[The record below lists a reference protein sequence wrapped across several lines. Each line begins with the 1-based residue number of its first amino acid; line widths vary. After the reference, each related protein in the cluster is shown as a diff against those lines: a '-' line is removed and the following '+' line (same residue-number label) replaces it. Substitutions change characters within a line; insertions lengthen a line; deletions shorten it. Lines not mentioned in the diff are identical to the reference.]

1 MSTVARGNA
10 AFAGLG
16 AGLVHLSLAAGQLDA
31 ATVPIAALGV
41 AELLW
46 GVLVLA
52 RGRFVVPRI
61 ALAVTAATV
70 AGFVLAL
77 AAGLLRDPLPAVAA
91 GVLQLVAAAVVA
103 ATLRSRSTTEG
114 RSDGRP
120 VERPVSA
127 PRAVLGLFAGAL
139 LVSALATP
147 ALSASSEG
155 THDMGGMMTSV
166 TDGGHGH

>member
-10 AFAGLG
+10 AFAGIG

-31 ATVPIAALGV
+31 GTLPLAALGV
-41 AELLW
+41 AELVW
-46 GVLVLA
+46 GVVVLA
-52 RGRFVVPRI
+52 RGRIVLPRT
-61 ALAVTAATV
+61 ALAVTGVTV
-70 AGFVLAL
+70 AGFVLAI
-77 AAGLLRDPLPAVAA
+77 AAGLLRDPLPALAA
-91 GVLQLVAAAVVA
+91 GALQLVAAAVVA
-103 ATLRSRSTTEG
+103 ATLRSQRT
-114 RSDGRP
+114 

-155 THDMGGMMTSV
+155 SHDMGGMMTTV
-166 TDGGHGH
+166 TDSGHSH

>member
-10 AFAGLG
+10 AFAGIG

-31 ATVPIAALGV
+31 GTLPLAALGV
-41 AELLW
+41 VELVW
-46 GVLVLA
+46 GVVVLA
-52 RGRFVVPRI
+52 RGRIVLPRT
-61 ALAVTAATV
+61 ALAVTGVTV
-70 AGFVLAL
+70 AGFVLAV
-77 AAGLLRDPLPAVAA
+77 AAGLLRDPLPALAA
-91 GVLQLVAAAVVA
+91 GALQLVAAAVVA
-103 ATLRSRSTTEG
+103 ATLRSQRT
-114 RSDGRP
+114 

-155 THDMGGMMTSV
+155 SHDMGGMMTTV
-166 TDGGHGH
+166 TDSGHSH

>member
-10 AFAGLG
+10 AFAGIG

-31 ATVPIAALGV
+31 GTLPLAALGV
-41 AELLW
+41 VELVW
-46 GVLVLA
+46 GVVVLA
-52 RGRFVVPRI
+52 RGRIVLPRT
-61 ALAVTAATV
+61 ALAVTGVTV
-70 AGFVLAL
+70 AGFVLAV
-77 AAGLLRDPLPAVAA
+77 AAGLLRDPLPALAA
-91 GVLQLVAAAVVA
+91 GALQLVAAAVVA
-103 ATLRSRSTTEG
+103 ATLRSQRT
-114 RSDGRP
+114 

-155 THDMGGMMTSV
+155 SHDMGGMMTTIS
-166 TDGGHGH
+166 DSGHSH

>member
-31 ATVPIAALGV
+31 ATLPIAALGV
-41 AELLW
+41 AELIW
-46 GVLVLA
+46 GVVVLA
-52 RGRFVVPRI
+52 RGRIVVPRI
-61 ALAVTAATV
+61 ALAVTGITV
-70 AGFVLAL
+70 AGFVLAI
-77 AAGLLRDPLPAVAA
+77 AAGLLRDPLPALAA
-91 GVLQLVAAAVVA
+91 GALQLVAAAVVA
-103 ATLRSRSTTEG
+103 ATLRSQRT
-114 RSDGRP
+114 

-155 THDMGGMMTSV
+155 THDMGGMMTTV
-166 TDGGHGH
+166 TDGGHSH

>member
-10 AFAGLG
+10 AFAGIG

-31 ATVPIAALGV
+31 GTLPLAALGV
-41 AELLW
+41 VELVW
-46 GVLVLA
+46 GVVVLA
-52 RGRFVVPRI
+52 RGRIVLPRT
-61 ALAVTAATV
+61 ALAVTGVTV
-70 AGFVLAL
+70 AAFVLAV
-77 AAGLLRDPLPAVAA
+77 AAGLLRDPLPALAA
-91 GVLQLVAAAVVA
+91 GALQLVAAAVVA
-103 ATLRSRSTTEG
+103 ATLRSQRT
-114 RSDGRP
+114 

-155 THDMGGMMTSV
+155 SHDMGGMMTTI
-166 TDGGHGH
+166 TDSGHSH

>member
-16 AGLVHLSLAAGQLDA
+16 AGLVHLSLAAGELNA
-31 ATVPIAALGV
+31 ATIPIAALGV
-41 AELLW
+41 AELAW

-52 RGRFVVPRI
+52 RGRILVPRI
-61 ALAVTAATV
+61 ALGVTGATV
-70 AGFVLAL
+70 AGFVLAI
-77 AAGLLRDPLPAVAA
+77 AAGLLRDPLPALAA
-91 GVLQLVAAAVVA
+91 GALQLVAAAVVA
-103 ATLRSRSTTEG
+103 ATLRSQR
-114 RSDGRP
+114 DDA
-120 VERPVSA
+120 ERPVSA

-155 THDMGGMMTSV
+155 THDMGGMMTTV
-166 TDGGHGH
+166 RDGGHGH

>member
-31 ATVPIAALGV
+31 GTLPLAALGV
-41 AELLW
+41 VELVW
-46 GVLVLA
+46 GVVVLA
-52 RGRFVVPRI
+52 RGRIVLPRT
-61 ALAVTAATV
+61 ALAVTGITV
-70 AGFVLAL
+70 AGFVLAI
-77 AAGLLRDPLPAVAA
+77 AAGLLRDPLPALAA
-91 GVLQLVAAAVVA
+91 GALQLVAAAVVA
-103 ATLRSRSTTEG
+103 ATLRSQRT
-114 RSDGRP
+114 

-155 THDMGGMMTSV
+155 SHDMGGMMTTV
-166 TDGGHGH
+166 TDSGHSH

>member
-31 ATVPIAALGV
+31 AALPIAALGV
-41 AELLW
+41 AELIW
-46 GVLVLA
+46 GVVVLA
-52 RGRFVVPRI
+52 RGRIVVPRI
-61 ALAVTAATV
+61 ALAVTGTTV
-70 AGFVLAL
+70 AGFVLAI
-77 AAGLLRDPLPAVAA
+77 AAGLLRDPLPALAA
-91 GVLQLVAAAVVA
+91 GALQLVAAAVVA
-103 ATLRSRSTTEG
+103 ATLRSRRTAE
-114 RSDGRP
+114 P
-120 VERPVSA
+120 PVSA

-155 THDMGGMMTSV
+155 SHDMGGMMTTV
-166 TDGGHGH
+166 TDGGHSH

>member
-31 ATVPIAALGV
+31 ATLPIAALGV
-41 AELLW
+41 AELIW
-46 GVLVLA
+46 GVVVLA
-52 RGRFVVPRI
+52 RGRIVVPRT
-61 ALAVTAATV
+61 ALAVTGITV
-70 AGFVLAL
+70 AGFVLAI
-77 AAGLLRDPLPAVAA
+77 AAGLLRDPLPALAA
-91 GVLQLVAAAVVA
+91 GALQLVAAAVVA
-103 ATLRSRSTTEG
+103 ATLRSQRT
-114 RSDGRP
+114 

-155 THDMGGMMTSV
+155 AHDMGGMMTTV
-166 TDGGHGH
+166 TDGGHSH

>member
-10 AFAGLG
+10 AFAGIG

-31 ATVPIAALGV
+31 GTLPLAALGV
-41 AELLW
+41 VELVW
-46 GVLVLA
+46 GVVVLA
-52 RGRFVVPRI
+52 RGRIVLPRT
-61 ALAVTAATV
+61 ALAVTGITV
-70 AGFVLAL
+70 AGFVLAI
-77 AAGLLRDPLPAVAA
+77 AAGLLRDPLPALAA
-91 GVLQLVAAAVVA
+91 GALQLVAAAVVA
-103 ATLRSRSTTEG
+103 ATLRSQRT
-114 RSDGRP
+114 

-155 THDMGGMMTSV
+155 SHDMGGMMTTV
-166 TDGGHGH
+166 TDSGHSH

>member
-31 ATVPIAALGV
+31 ATLPIAALGV

-52 RGRFVVPRI
+52 RGRIVVPRI
-61 ALAVTAATV
+61 ALAVTGATV
-70 AGFVLAL
+70 AGFVLAI
-77 AAGLLRDPLPAVAA
+77 AAGLLRDPLPALAA
-91 GVLQLVAAAVVA
+91 GALQLVAAGVVA
-103 ATLRSRSTTEG
+103 ATLRSRTAA
-114 RSDGRP
+114 
-120 VERPVSA
+120 ERPVSA

-155 THDMGGMMTSV
+155 TGDMGGMMTTSV
-166 TDGGHGH
+166 TGGHGH

>member
-10 AFAGLG
+10 AFAGIG

-31 ATVPIAALGV
+31 GTLPLAALGV
-41 AELLW
+41 VELVW
-46 GVLVLA
+46 GVVVLA
-52 RGRFVVPRI
+52 RGRIVLPRT
-61 ALAVTAATV
+61 ALAVTGVTV
-70 AGFVLAL
+70 AGFVLAV
-77 AAGLLRDPLPAVAA
+77 AAGLLRDPLPALAA
-91 GVLQLVAAAVVA
+91 GALQLVAAAVVA
-103 ATLRSRSTTEG
+103 ATLRSQRT
-114 RSDGRP
+114 

-155 THDMGGMMTSV
+155 SHDMGGMMTTINDS
-166 TDGGHGH
+166 GHSH

>member
-10 AFAGLG
+10 AFAGIG

-31 ATVPIAALGV
+31 GTLPLAALGV
-41 AELLW
+41 VELVW
-46 GVLVLA
+46 GVVVLA
-52 RGRFVVPRI
+52 RGRIVLPRT
-61 ALAVTAATV
+61 ALAVTGVTV
-70 AGFVLAL
+70 AGFVLAV
-77 AAGLLRDPLPAVAA
+77 AAGLLRDPLPALAA
-91 GVLQLVAAAVVA
+91 GALQLVAAAVVA
-103 ATLRSRSTTEG
+103 ATLRSQRT
-114 RSDGRP
+114 

-155 THDMGGMMTSV
+155 SHDMGAMMTTV
-166 TDGGHGH
+166 TDSGHSH